1 MSKALEKSSR
11 AHHGFVLLDVLFLE
25 EKLSI
30 EIGAGLWYPSL
41 GA

>member
-1 MSKALEKSSR
+1 MSKALEESSHTHR
-11 AHHGFVLLDVLFLE
+11 GFVLLDDLFLE

-30 EIGAGLWYPSL
+30 EVGAGLWYPGL